1 MPGKKKVVKQSSR
14 KTKFVVLGILI
25 FFVLS
30 GVVIFMNPFGS
41 SSNQQASPTA
51 SAPSE
56 VAIIETNMGTI
67 VFKFHPEAAPKTVE
81 NFKKLADEKFYDGTK
96 FHRVIPDF
104 MIQGG
109 DPNSRDAD
117 RSKHGTGGP
126 GYTIDAEFN
135 SIKHKRGIVS
145 MARARDINSAGSQF
159 FIVVKDSSF
168 LDGQY
173 TAFGEVIQGMDV
185 ADKIVNVQRDGNDN
199 PIEPVVMQRVYIKKG

>member
-1 MPGKKKVVKQSSR
+1 MLMPGKKKVVKQSSG
-14 KTKFVVLGILI
+14 KTKFVVFGILI

-41 SSNQQASPTA
+41 SSNQKASPTA

-56 VAIIETNMGTI
+56 VAIIETSMGTI

-104 MIQGG
+104 MVQGG
-109 DPNSRDAD
+109 DPNSRDPD

-126 GYTIDAEFN
+126 GYTIPAEF
-135 SIKHKRGIVS
+135 SQIKHKPGIVS
-145 MARARDINSAGSQF
+145 MARGNDIDSAGSQF

-173 TAFGEVIQGMDV
+173 TAFGVVVKGIEV
-185 ADKIVNVQRDGNDN
+185 ADQIVAQPRDASDN
-199 PIEPVVMQRVYIKKG
+199 P